1 VRLAC
6 ARGCGDEAFQED
18 TAMNTTRRALAAL
31 PAALAA
37 PALAQE
43 AWPARAVTIVVP
55 WAPGGS
61 TDTLTRLLAQR
72 VATDT
77 GQQMLVDNRPGASGT
92 VGHLSVAR
100 ARPDGYT
107 LLVGTNSTYAMA
119 PHLLDSIPYDNDR
132 AFAPLGLL
140 AYTPQYMCVHPG
152 LAARNVAELIAHA
165 RANPGRLSYS
175 SSGAGSSAHLAV
187 ELFNA
192 MAGIEMLH
200 VPYRG
205 GAPALQA
212 LMANEVQFSAVDA
225 VSALQPMRAGA
236 VRAIAV
242 SSRERQPSAPDV
254 PTVRESGLAEF
265 ECSTDFALFA
275 PAGLPDAVATRIHA
289 AFAAALRAPDV
300 QERLAQL
307 AIIAVGGTPA
317 EFPAYQRRESD
328 KWGGIIRARNIRPG

>member
-1 VRLAC
+1 
-6 ARGCGDEAFQED
+6 
-18 TAMNTTRRALAAL
+18 MTTRRRALGAL
-31 PAALAA
+31 PMLALAA
-37 PALAQE
+37 PALGQE
-43 AWPARAVTIVVP
+43 AWPARPVTLVVP

-61 TDTLTRLLAQR
+61 TDTLARILAQR
-72 VATDT
+72 VAADV
-77 GQQMLVDNRPGASGT
+77 GQPILVDNRPGASGT

-107 LLVGTNSTYAMA
+107 LLIGTNSTYAMA
-119 PHLLDSIPYDNDR
+119 PHLLDSIPYDNER
-132 AFAPLGLL
+132 GFTPLGLL
-140 AYTPQYMCVHPG
+140 AYTPQYLCVHPALPARDVAG
-152 LAARNVAELIAHA
+152 LLAHA

-192 MAGIEMLH
+192 MAGIDMLH

-212 LMANEVQFSAVDA
+212 LIANEVQFSAVDA

-236 VRAIAV
+236 VRAVAV
-242 SSRERQPSAPDV
+242 SSRERQPTAPDV
-254 PTVRESGLAEF
+254 PTVRESGLPEF

-275 PAGLPDAVATRIHA
+275 PPELPALLVARIHG
-289 AFAAALRAPDV
+289 AFAAALRAPEV
-300 QERLAQL
+300 RERLDTL
-307 AIIAVGGTPA
+307 AILPVAGAPGDFA
-317 EFPAYQRRESD
+317 AYQRRESE

>member
-1 VRLAC
+1 MTI
-6 ARGCGDEAFQED
+6 Q
-18 TAMNTTRRALAAL
+18 RRALAAL
-31 PAALAA
+31 PALLAA

-43 AWPARAVTIVVP
+43 AWPARAVTLVVP

-61 TDTLTRLLAQR
+61 TDTLARLLAQR
-72 VATDT
+72 VAADT
-77 GQQMLVDNRPGASGT
+77 GQQILVDNRPGASGT

-107 LLVGTNSTYAMA
+107 LLIGTNSTYAMA

-140 AYTPQYMCVHPG
+140 AYTPQYMCVHPS
-152 LAARNVAELIAHA
+152 LPIRDVAGLIAHA

-212 LMANEVQFSAVDA
+212 LMTNEVQFSAVDA
-225 VSALQPMRAGA
+225 VSALEPMRANA

-242 SSRERQPSAPDV
+242 SARERHPSAPDV
-254 PTVRESGLAEF
+254 PTVRESGLPEF

-275 PAGLPDAVATRIHA
+275 PAGLPDAVATRINA
-289 AFAAALRAPDV
+289 AFAAALRAPEV
-300 QERLAQL
+300 RARLDAM
-307 AIIAVGGTPA
+307 AIIPVAGAPGDFA
-317 EFPAYQRRESD
+317 AYQQRESA

>member
-1 VRLAC
+1 VNIR
-6 ARGCGDEAFQED
+6 
-18 TAMNTTRRALAAL
+18 RRALPAL
-31 PAALAA
+31 PLALLAT

-43 AWPARAVTIVVP
+43 AWPARAVTLVVP

-61 TDTLTRLLAQR
+61 TDTLARLLAQR
-72 VATDT
+72 VSADT
-77 GQQMLVDNRPGASGT
+77 GQQILVDNRPGASGT

-100 ARPDGYT
+100 ARADGYT
-107 LLVGTNSTYAMA
+107 LLIGTNSTFAMA
-119 PHLLDSIPYDNDR
+119 PHLLDSIPYDNER

-152 LAARNVAELIAHA
+152 LPARDVAGLIAHA
-165 RANPGRLSYS
+165 RANPGRVSYS

-187 ELFNA
+187 ELFNV

-236 VRAIAV
+236 IRALAV
-242 SSRERQPSAPDV
+242 SSRERQPSAPEV
-254 PTVRESGLAEF
+254 PTVREQGLPDF

-275 PAGLPDAVATRIHA
+275 PAGTPDAAVARIHA
-289 AFAAALRAPDV
+289 AFAAALRAPEV
-300 QERLAQL
+300 AERMAAL
-307 AIIAVGGTPA
+307 AIIAVGGAPA
-317 EFPAYQRRESD
+317 DFATYQRRETE

>member
-1 VRLAC
+1 
-6 ARGCGDEAFQED
+6 
-18 TAMNTTRRALAAL
+18 MNIRRRALPAL
-31 PAALAA
+31 PLALLAT

-43 AWPARAVTIVVP
+43 AWPARAVTLVVP

-61 TDTLTRLLAQR
+61 TDTLARLLAQR
-72 VATDT
+72 VSADT
-77 GQQMLVDNRPGASGT
+77 GQQILVDNRPGASGT

-100 ARPDGYT
+100 ARADGYT
-107 LLVGTNSTYAMA
+107 LLIGTNSTFAMA
-119 PHLLDSIPYDNDR
+119 PHLLDSIPYDNER

-140 AYTPQYMCVHPG
+140 AYTPQYMCVHSG
-152 LAARNVAELIAHA
+152 LPARDVAGLIAHA
-165 RANPGRLSYS
+165 RANPGRVSYS

-212 LMANEVQFSAVDA
+212 LMASEVQFSAVDA

-236 VRAIAV
+236 IRALAV
-242 SSRERQPSAPDV
+242 SSRERQPSAPEV
-254 PTVRESGLAEF
+254 PTVREQGLPDF

-275 PAGLPDAVATRIHA
+275 PAGTPDAAVARIHA
-289 AFAAALRAPDV
+289 AFAAALRAPEV
-300 QERLAQL
+300 AERMAAL
-307 AIIAVGGTPA
+307 AIIAVGGAPA
-317 EFPAYQRRESD
+317 DFATYQRRETE

>member
-1 VRLAC
+1 MTI
-6 ARGCGDEAFQED
+6 Q
-18 TAMNTTRRALAAL
+18 RRALAAL
-31 PAALAA
+31 PALLAA

-43 AWPARAVTIVVP
+43 TWPARAVTLVVP

-61 TDTLTRLLAQR
+61 TDTLSRLLAQR
-72 VATDT
+72 VSADT
-77 GQQMLVDNRPGASGT
+77 GQQILVDNRPGASGT

-107 LLVGTNSTYAMA
+107 LLIGTNSTYAMA
-119 PHLLDSIPYDNDR
+119 PHLLDNIPYDNDR

-140 AYTPQYMCVHPG
+140 AYTPQYMCVHPA
-152 LAARNVAELIAHA
+152 LPVRDVAGLIAHA

-212 LMANEVQFSAVDA
+212 LMTNEVQFSAVDA
-225 VSALQPMRAGA
+225 VSALEPMRANA

-242 SSRERQPSAPDV
+242 SARERHASAPNV
-254 PTVRESGLAEF
+254 PTVRESGLPEF
-265 ECSTDFALFA
+265 ECSTDFALFG
-275 PAGLPDAVATRIHA
+275 PAGLPDALATRINA
-289 AFAAALRAPDV
+289 AFAAALRAPEV
-300 QERLAQL
+300 RPRLDAM
-307 AIIAVGGTPA
+307 AIIPVAGAPGDFA
-317 EFPAYQRRESD
+317 AYLQRESA